1 MGTLLILMVQ
11 AFDLGM
17 TPDAELPTL
26 ENLEWMPPHGAE
38 ERISIEVFAILT
50 RFDPRIRID
59 DDWGVG
65 ADLKVGL
72 DWGTASSLG
81 FRVGYAGWNTEND
94 SNAPPGGT
102 RVSQYRFG
110 VGGDFTTRHLEF
122 GIYANAGLYHF
133 HTTNVENDTK
143 FFFELEGSIGVR
155 PLPFLKLGVVGMVT
169 WTSSDFN
176 RGSSH
181 LFTQHS
187 IGPAIEL
194 RFEF

>member
-11 AFDLGM
+11 AFDLGL
-17 TPDAELPTL
+17 TPEPELPTI

-38 ERISIEVFAILT
+38 ERISVETFAVFT
-50 RFDPRIRID
+50 RFDPRIRVD

-81 FRVGYAGWNTEND
+81 FRVGYAGWNTQND

-102 RVSQYRFG
+102 RIRQYRFG
-110 VGGDFTTRHLEF
+110 VGGDFTGRHIEF

-133 HTTNVENDTK
+133 HTKNVENDTK
-143 FFFELEGSIGVR
+143 FFFEIEASVGYKPVS
-155 PLPFLKLGVVGMVT
+155 FLKLGIVGMVT

-194 RFEF
+194 KFEF